1 MTVPAYVVGICMG
14 FIYAAFLVCI
24 IGTLAK
30 LGRYIRAPTHL
41 RWELYPVP
49 HEKAYFAVRDEIPML
64 RGSFA
69 QFYHG
74 GLAEELKEMLP
85 EMLFLVRVFRYRRRI
100 WFFSLAMHDGIYLIL
115 AWFVL
120 LLIDAITRLAGIPV
134 YAFSPN
140 PWGAFIAWL
149 TIITGIVGGFAI
161 AVGTVGLF
169 IFRLADRGMR
179 EYATFRE
186 YFNLAFIF
194 TVVITALVA
203 VCTYVWNYMCANGFT
218 FKNLI
223 DALFGNHQ
231 GVFYEAMMQMLA
243 LITFDPSKLAG
254 LTFVTSPL
262 MLAHQILFC
271 LFLLYYPFSK
281 MVHGPAKYVS
291 YHLVNWDDKPHQEG
305 PLHYNYWGII
315 KIKER

>member
-1 MTVPAYVVGICMG
+1 MAVPGYVVGICMG
-14 FIYAAFLVCI
+14 FIYVAFLVCI
-24 IGTLAK
+24 IGTIVRIGK
-30 LGRYIRAPTHL
+30 YIRAPLHL

-49 HEKAYFAVRDEIPML
+49 HEKGYFAVRDEIPML

-74 GLAEELKEMLP
+74 GLIEELKEMLP
-85 EMLFLVRVFRYRRRI
+85 EMLFLVRVFKYRRRI

-120 LLIDAITRLAGIPV
+120 LLIDAITKLAGIPV
-134 YAFSPN
+134 GVDSAN

-149 TIITGIVGGFAI
+149 TIITGIVGAFAI
-161 AVGTVGLF
+161 AIGTVGLF
-169 IFRLADRGMR
+169 IFRIVDRGMR
-179 EYATFRE
+179 EYATIRE
-186 YFNLAFIF
+186 YFNLVFLF
-194 TVVITALVA
+194 VVVITALVP
-203 VCTYVWNYMCANGFT
+203 VCCYIWNYLCAGNSVGS
-218 FKNLI
+218 I
-223 DALFGNHQ
+223 PEALFSSKG
-231 GVFYEAMMQMLA
+231 GIFYEAMMQMLA

-281 MVHGPAKYVS
+281 MLHGPAKYVS
-291 YHLVNWDDKPHQEG
+291 YHLVNWEDKPHQEG